1 MKFRLLLIHLLS
13 VFSIAAVAHEPPVMG
28 WSSWNTYRVDI
39 NDSLIMRQAD
49 AMVAL
54 GLDSLGYRYINIDD
68 GFFGGRDQTRG
79 KLLFHPRRFPNGLKP
94 VVDHIH
100 ALGLKA
106 GIYSDAGE
114 NTCGNFWDNDT
125 IAKGVGLYGH
135 ELADCELFFKDLGF
149 DFIKVDFCGGDA
161 RQNFDSLSL
170 EPAERYL
177 SIWNSIR
184 STGRDDV
191 RMNVC
196 RWNFPG
202 TWVCPFASSWRIS
215 QDISPSW
222 ESVRDIISQNLY
234 LSAYASRGHYN
245 DMDMLEVG
253 RGLSEAEERTHFGMW
268 CIMSSPLLIGCDLTA
283 LPESTLSLLRNK
295 DLIALNQDSL
305 GLQAYVVHRENGGYV
320 LVKDIREIGGRS
332 RAVAF
337 YNPTD
342 SLIKISLLFNEIEL
356 GGNIRAHNLFDGSRK
371 VFSEGQ
377 MSVTLEPHA
386 TEIYSLT
393 GESRLM
399 RQKYEA
405 ETAFLSHYQELENPL
420 TAHTAFY
427 DKDEQCSGGMKV
439 TNAGN
444 IEGNDVIFNQVSV
457 DYPGKYK
464 LTFICCAPEDSCI
477 GLEVNGEKSGPRQI
491 LKSEGF
497 IMEPFEVMLKNGNNT
512 IRLYSDSAPLPE
524 IDYMYVEEISK

>member
-1 MKFRLLLIHLLS
+1 
-13 VFSIAAVAHEPPVMG
+13 MG

-39 NDSLIMRQAD
+39 SDSLIMRQAD

-54 GLDSLGYRYINIDD
+54 GLDTLGYRYINIDD
-68 GFFGGRDQTRG
+68 GFFGGRDASNGR
-79 KLLFHPRRFPNGLKP
+79 LLFHPRRFPDGLSA

-100 ALGLKA
+100 SLGLKA
-106 GIYSDAGE
+106 GIYSDAGK

-125 IAKGVGLYGH
+125 IARGVGLYGH
-135 ELADCELFFKDLGF
+135 EQSDCRLFFNDLGF

-170 EPAERYL
+170 DPARRYL

-184 STGRDDV
+184 QTGRNDV

-222 ESVRDIISQNLY
+222 ASVRDIVNQNLY

-245 DMDMLEVG
+245 DMDMLELG
-253 RGLSEAEERTHFGMW
+253 RGLSETEERTHFGMW
-268 CIMSSPLLIGCDLTA
+268 CIMASPLLIGCDLTT
-283 LPESTLSLLRNK
+283 LKGETLSLLRNK

-305 GLQAYVVHRENGGYV
+305 GLQAYVALRESGGYV
-320 LVKDIREIGGRS
+320 LVKDILEREGLT

-342 SLIKISLLFNEIEL
+342 SLIDISLPFSEIDL
-356 GGNIRAHNLFDGSRK
+356 DGNIRARNLFDGSEALI
-371 VFSEGQ
+371 SDGQ
-377 MSVTLEPHA
+377 MTVTLVPHA
-386 TEIYSLT
+386 TEIFSFT
-393 GESRLM
+393 GDSRSM
-399 RQKYEA
+399 RRKYEA
-405 ETAFLSHYQELENPL
+405 ETAFLSRYQELENPL
-420 TAHTAFY
+420 TAHTAY
-427 DKDEQCSGGMKV
+427 YESDEECSGGMKV

-444 IEGNDVIFNQVSV
+444 VEENDIIF
-457 DYPGKYK
+457 DRIHTDHAGTYK
-464 LTFICCAPEDSCI
+464 LTLRCNAPKDSGL
-477 GLEVNGEKSGPRQI
+477 GLEINGEKSVQNQI

-497 IMEPFEVMLKNGNNT
+497 IDVSFEVTLKNGNNT
-512 IRLYSDSAPLPE
+512 VRLYSVSAPLPE
-524 IDYMYVEEISK
+524 IDYMYIE